1 MKYKLLKDIPCI
13 LIYFKRNPEKI
24 YSGMNNIFHKT
35 KESDAS
41 VKTIHTLI
49 YIYIYIYIYTHT
61 YINITRIH
69 VVTMVTY
76 EERK

>member
-13 LIYFKRNPEKI
+13 LIYLKRNPEKI
-24 YSGMNNIFHKT
+24 YSGMNIFHKT

-49 YIYIYIYIYTHT
+49 YIYVYTHV
-61 YINITRIH
+61 Y
-69 VVTMVTY
+69 
-76 EERK
+76 

>member
-1 MKYKLLKDIPCI
+1 MKYKSLKDIPCI
-13 LIYFKRNPEKI
+13 LIYLKRTPEKI
-24 YSGMNNIFHKT
+24 YSGMNIFHKT
-35 KESDAS
+35 KESVAS

-49 YIYIYIYIYTHT
+49 YIYKMYTHT
-61 YINITRIH
+61 YINRTRIR